1 MIGVIF
7 IITAITVTKEEQKLP
22 RERTAYK
29 EIRKAKK
36 RHVEN
41 ISTKT
46 ELKTLKKGFEKLI
59 TEKKFDEAKKA
70 LPLVTSK
77 ICRAVTRGIIKK
89 NTASRQISR
98 LARSLS
104 KASKA

>member
-1 MIGVIF
+1 M
-7 IITAITVTKEEQKLP
+7 P

-36 RHVEN
+36 RRIEN

-46 ELKTLKKGFEKLI
+46 ELKTLKKSFERLI
-59 TEKKFDEAKKA
+59 ADKKIDEAKKA
-70 LPLVTSK
+70 LPLITSK
-77 ICRAVTRGIIKK
+77 MCRAVTKGIIKK

-98 LARSLS
+98 LSRSLS